1 MQAKIRASRALFI
14 LDIYG
19 QDLSAAPVYRAYF
32 DTLEAAKSA
41 AAGLGASIYSIEG
54 A

>member
-1 MQAKIRASRALFI
+1 MQAKIRAYNALFI

-32 DTLEAAKSA
+32 DTLEAATMA
-41 AAGLGASIYSIEG
+41 AAGLGA
-54 A
+54 AVL